1 MCKLTCFLEGM
12 VVGAVAGMA
21 AVVAGKMMVDNNRKL
36 TKGKNKLEK
45 AVTEFVDGVQTMIK

>member
-1 MCKLTCFLEGM
+1 MCKATCFIEGM
-12 VVGAVAGMA
+12 MLGVAAGIGVTIA
-21 AVVAGKMMVDNNRKL
+21 AKIMVDNSRKL

>member
-1 MCKLTCFLEGM
+1 MCKATCFIEGM
-12 VVGAVAGMA
+12 LLGVAAGMGLA
-21 AVVAGKMMVDNNRKL
+21 IAGKIMVDNSRKL